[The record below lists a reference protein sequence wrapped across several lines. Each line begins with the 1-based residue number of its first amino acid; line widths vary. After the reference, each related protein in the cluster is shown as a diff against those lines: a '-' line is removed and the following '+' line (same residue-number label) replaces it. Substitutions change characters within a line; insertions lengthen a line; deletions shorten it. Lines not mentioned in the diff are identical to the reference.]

1 MSHTRSES
9 TKSHKRLP
17 DPPLPQKMP
26 QQQSRT
32 KSTAQSPYF
41 RNFSPGDIS
50 SPPERQVFPFAVRL
64 LGL

>member
-17 DPPLPQKMP
+17 DPPLPQKKP
-26 QQQSRT
+26 QAQSRT

-50 SPPERQVFPFAVRL
+50 PERPVFPLAVRL